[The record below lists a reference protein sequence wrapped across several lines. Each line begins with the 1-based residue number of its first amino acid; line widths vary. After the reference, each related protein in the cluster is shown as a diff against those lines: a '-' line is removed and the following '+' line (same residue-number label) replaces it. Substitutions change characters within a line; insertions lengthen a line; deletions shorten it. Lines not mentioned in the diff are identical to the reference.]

1 MAETEILTRH
11 VQEET
16 KKTLMMLA
24 GALGVTLNELCVWIF
39 EEIAMP
45 HDELKR
51 ELLDRAEATASVDR
65 KELLMSIVDRSIDK
79 QARMT
84 IRAYNRTVP
93 RPSATTQ
100 PFQDRRRK

>member
-16 KKTLMMLA
+16 KKTLMMIA

-51 ELLDRAEATASVDR
+51 ELLDRAEATVNVER
-65 KELLMSIVDRSIDK
+65 REFLMTLVDRSIDK
-79 QARMT
+79 QKRMT
-84 IRAYNRTVP
+84 VRAYNRTIP

-100 PFQDRRRK
+100 PFDERKHL